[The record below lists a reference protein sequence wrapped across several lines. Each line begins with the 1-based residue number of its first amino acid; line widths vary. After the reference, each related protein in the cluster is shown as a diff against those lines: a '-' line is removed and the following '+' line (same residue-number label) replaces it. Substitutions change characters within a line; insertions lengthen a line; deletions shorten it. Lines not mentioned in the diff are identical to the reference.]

1 MQSKY
6 QVGQISWVLLFPT
19 FCVLLF
25 PNRTQGRILKEE
37 GGEDE

>member
-1 MQSKY
+1 MQNKY
-6 QVGQISWVLLFPT
+6 QVGQISRVLLFPT

-25 PNRTQGRILKEE
+25 PNRTQGRILNE